1 MRTELLSYIGAA
13 AIVACLVGN
22 PPSLEAQTTGAAADK
37 VDAWRKANEEFLQAE
52 KLKARKSNTGETIQS
67 ELAKLAERKS
77 SLERELQ
84 YSRSKLDNASKQFGV
99 ATRLGAQDEIEKWR
113 KEVASWESRIKAA
126 QADLAKIDSET
137 EAAIKNLQKSFED
150 TTQSAIILPGETMQ
164 LFVLEDETFNGLYQ
178 VREGGYIVLPR
189 IGRIQV
195 AGKDLAG
202 VEKSIKEA
210 LESTQLRQGT
220 VMVERARGIY
230 AEKPGEVIYLAGEFQ
245 TPGPMRIPE
254 GFSPTIVTTILR
266 AGGLTRVADLTRVK
280 LLRLEN
286 GKALVEEVNVQAIL
300 DGSGLP
306 SDLALNSGDIIV
318 VPAFSPIVYVTGNV
332 GSPGILQLTPDEEL
346 TAYSAILRSG
356 GFARFANRK
365 KVYVMRDRGNGEKT
379 KIPVN
384 IKEVQSGKQSD
395 IVLQGLDIVVVPES
409 WFSW

>member
-1 MRTELLSYIGAA
+1 MLTWLAGSAVDLK
-13 AIVACLVGN
+13 
-22 PPSLEAQTTGAAADK
+22 AQTTGAAADK
-37 VDAWRKANEEFLQAE
+37 VDAWKKANEEFLQAE
-52 KLKARKSNTGETIQS
+52 KLKARKGTTGQTIQS
-67 ELAKLAERKS
+67 DLAKLAERKAS
-77 SLERELQ
+77 IEREVE
-84 YSRSKLDNASKQFGV
+84 YSRSKLSNASKQLGV

-113 KEVASWESRIKAA
+113 KEVTAWESRIKAA
-126 QADLAKIDSET
+126 EAEVTKIESET
-137 EAAIKNLQKSFED
+137 EAAIKNLYKISEE
-150 TTQSAIILPGETMQ
+150 TQSAIILPGETLQ
-164 LFVLEDETFNGLYQ
+164 VFVLEDETFNGLYQ
-178 VREGGYIVLPR
+178 VREGGYVVLPR
-189 IGRIQV
+189 VGRIQV
-195 AGKDLAG
+195 AGKDLVG
-202 VEKSIKEA
+202 VEKAVKEA
-210 LESTQLRQGT
+210 LETTQLRQGT
-220 VMVERARGIY
+220 VMIERARGVY
-230 AEKPGEVIYLAGEFQ
+230 SEKAGEVIYLAGEFQ

-306 SDLALNSGDIIV
+306 SDLALSSGDIIV

-332 GSPGILQLTPDEEL
+332 PSPGILQLTPDEEL

-384 IKEVQSGKQSD
+384 IKEVQAGKMND
-395 IVLQGLDIVVVPES
+395 IILQGLDIVVVPES

>member
-1 MRTELLSYIGAA
+1 MRTKLLSSFGLAA
-13 AIVACLVGN
+13 MGV
-22 PPSLEAQTTGAAADK
+22 SLLLGGLGVSQAQTTGAAADK
-37 VDAWRKANEEFLQAE
+37 VDAWRRANEEFLQAE
-52 KLKARKSNTGETIQS
+52 KLKARKSNTGESIQG
-67 ELAKLAERKS
+67 ELTKLAERKS
-77 SLERELQ
+77 SVEREIE

-113 KEVASWESRIKAA
+113 KEVAAWESRIKAA
-126 QADLAKIDSET
+126 QGELAKIDSDT
-137 EAAIKNLQKSFED
+137 ESAIKNLQKTFEES
-150 TTQSAIILPGETMQ
+150 QSSIILPGETLQ

-178 VREGGYIVLPR
+178 VREGGYVVLPR
-189 IGRIQV
+189 VGRIQV

-202 VEKSIKEA
+202 VEKAIKEA
-210 LESTQLRQGT
+210 LETTQLRQGT
-220 VMVERARGIY
+220 VMVERAKGVF

-245 TPGPMRIPE
+245 TPGPMRIPD

-266 AGGLTRVADLTRVK
+266 AGGLTRIADLTRVK

-332 GSPGILQLTPDEEL
+332 SNPGIIQLTPDEEL

-384 IKEVQSGKQSD
+384 IKEVQAGKVSD

>member
-1 MRTELLSYIGAA
+1 
-13 AIVACLVGN
+13 
-22 PPSLEAQTTGAAADK
+22 
-37 VDAWRKANEEFLQAE
+37 
-52 KLKARKSNTGETIQS
+52 
-67 ELAKLAERKS
+67 
-77 SLERELQ
+77 
-84 YSRSKLDNASKQFGV
+84 
-99 ATRLGAQDEIEKWR
+99 
-113 KEVASWESRIKAA
+113 
-126 QADLAKIDSET
+126 
-137 EAAIKNLQKSFED
+137 
-150 TTQSAIILPGETMQ
+150 
-164 LFVLEDETFNGLYQ
+164 
-178 VREGGYIVLPR
+178 
-189 IGRIQV
+189 
-195 AGKDLAG
+195 
-202 VEKSIKEA
+202 
-210 LESTQLRQGT
+210 
-220 VMVERARGIY
+220 MVERARGVFS
-230 AEKPGEVIYLAGEFQ
+230 EKPGEVIYLAGEFQ

-332 GSPGILQLTPDEEL
+332 SSPGIIQLTPDEEL

-384 IKEVQSGKQSD
+384 IKEVQAGKVSD

>member
-1 MRTELLSYIGAA
+1 MLTWLAGSVVDLK
-13 AIVACLVGN
+13 
-22 PPSLEAQTTGAAADK
+22 AQTTGAAADK
-37 VDAWRKANEEFLQAE
+37 VDAWKKANEEFLQAE
-52 KLKARKSNTGETIQS
+52 KLKARKNTTGETIQGN
-67 ELAKLAERKS
+67 LAKLAGKKS
-77 SLERELQ
+77 EVERELE
-84 YSRSKLDNASKQFGV
+84 YSRSKLSNASKQLGV

-113 KEVASWESRIKAA
+113 KEVTAWESRIKAA
-126 QADLAKIDSET
+126 EAEVSKIEGET
-137 EAAIKNLQKSFED
+137 EAAIKNLYKSVED
-150 TTQSAIILPGETMQ
+150 NQSAIILPGETLQ
-164 LFVLEDETFNGLYQ
+164 VFVLEDETFNGLYQ
-178 VREGGYIVLPR
+178 VREGGYVVLPR
-189 IGRIQV
+189 VGRIQV
-195 AGKDLAG
+195 AGKDLVG
-202 VEKSIKEA
+202 VEKAVKEA

-220 VMVERARGIY
+220 VMIERARGIY
-230 AEKPGEVIYLAGEFQ
+230 SEKAGEVIYLAGEFQ

-286 GKALVEEVNVQAIL
+286 GKALVEEINVQAIL

-306 SDLALNSGDIIV
+306 SDLALSSGDIIV

-332 GSPGILQLTPDEEL
+332 PSPGILQLTPDEDL

-384 IKEVQSGKQSD
+384 IKEVQAGKVND
-395 IVLQGLDIVVVPES
+395 IILQGLDIVVVPES